1 MKLKSN
7 FSGREKSK
15 PKSNNH
21 NKGKWSTEMLKE

>member
-21 NKGKWSTEMLKE
+21 NKGK